1 MLRVTTPPLP
11 RDRAKSPT
19 RSPEHRTATIV
30 RDLSEW
36 RLSAEAGV
44 VAGHLAA
51 LTRGTP
57 RMDLWASGF
66 GLGDQGSSP
75 AAPTAAANDGSGL
88 AQAQAVS
95 VTDLAIQC
103 SVSLTLSDNSF
114 ARSIIAAG
122 SANTDLCRAF
132 GWEGAMNGTTP
143 SAVWLT
149 EYTGVYRVTC
159 SPIS

>member
-1 MLRVTTPPLP
+1 MLRVTTPTPP
-11 RDRAKSPT
+11 RDCAKSPT

-36 RLSAEAGV
+36 RLSAEAGI
-44 VAGHLAA
+44 VALGHLAA

-75 AAPTAAANDGSGL
+75 AAPTVAANDGSGL

-95 VTDLAIQC
+95 VTDLAM
-103 SVSLTLSDNSF
+103 
-114 ARSIIAAG
+114 RRAASSCPG
-122 SANTDLCRAF
+122 QRQ
-132 GWEGAMNGTTP
+132 G
-143 SAVWLT
+143 
-149 EYTGVYRVTC
+149 RRHQ
-159 SPIS
+159 